1 MLNQADVWIHASI
14 WVLTLMI
21 VLFLETQPSK
31 PVEFFLIVILYP
43 CLVSKLIEPIPSKCC
58 VFVDRLLKLFDPR
71 RNLKLESSQKFK
83 TVLISDQSGFFSLII
98 SKTRVKFVETLLS
111 ELIKPYKPVSPHC
124 LLDAGLLVIYHAL
137 YVLNGLF
144 LF

>member
-1 MLNQADVWIHASI
+1 MSGDCHISV
-14 WVLTLMI
+14 
-21 VLFLETQPSK
+21 ETQPSK

-43 CLVSKLIEPIPSKCC
+43 CLVSKLIEAIPLKCKCWCC
-58 VFVDRLLKLFDPR
+58 VFVDRLLKLFDPT

-83 TVLISDQSGFFSLII
+83 TALISDQSGFFSLII
-98 SKTRVKFVETLLS
+98 SKTRAKFVETLLS
-111 ELIKPYKPVSPHC
+111 ELINPYKPVSPHW

>member
-1 MLNQADVWIHASI
+1 
-14 WVLTLMI
+14 MI

-43 CLVSKLIEPIPSKCC
+43 CLVSKLIEPIPSKCKCWCC
-58 VFVDRLLKLFDPR
+58 VFVEHLLKLFDPR
-71 RNLKLESSQKFK
+71 RNLKLESSQKLK
-83 TVLISDQSGFFSLII
+83 TVLISNQSGFFSLII
-98 SKTRVKFVETLLS
+98 SKTRVKFVETLQS